1 MLSDEILANTDRKYE
16 INFVAEHGLDFGIYF
31 SSQAV
36 NVEFVFSKGINE
48 YGKGDRSMRFRI
60 GFKIQV
66 GK

>member
-1 MLSDEILANTDRKYE
+1 MAWILEFISRVKSLRDFC
-16 INFVAEHGLDFGIYF
+16 IFVFLYF

-36 NVEFVFSKGINE
+36 NAEFVFSKGINE